1 MPAKQ
6 KRPKLIG
13 ENISGVQ
20 QCRNLSKPYEDR
32 FNSLT
37 EDVPLDVNVSCARSG
52 HLGVDH
58 TRACIVVFID
68 SGGRTLRHTEVPYDT
83 ETDDKNFACMRSFH
97 TFCLCGRLHQC

>member
-20 QCRNLSKPYEDR
+20 QCRYLSKPYKDR

-37 EDVPLDVNVSCARSG
+37 EDVPLDVNVSCAKSG
-52 HLGVDH
+52 LLGVDH
-58 TRACIVVFID
+58 TRACIVVFIG
-68 SGGRTLRHTEVPYDT
+68 SGDRTLRRTEVPYNT
-83 ETDDKNFACMRSFH
+83 AT
-97 TFCLCGRLHQC
+97 